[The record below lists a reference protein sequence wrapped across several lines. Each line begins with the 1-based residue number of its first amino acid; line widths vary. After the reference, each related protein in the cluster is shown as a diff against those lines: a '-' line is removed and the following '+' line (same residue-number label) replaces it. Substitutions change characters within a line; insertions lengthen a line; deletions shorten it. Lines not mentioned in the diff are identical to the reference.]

1 MKKSHELFKRHCCLN
16 VWLHKD
22 FISHEKSAHH
32 LQDWDFKWE
41 VERSNHC
48 NWSIRPSVASGKLSL
63 VITRRSISAG
73 KVADIITTEIFEE
86 IDSDFEF
93 TECLL
98 LTFRACSLD
107 AVNKEVP
114 DFIVLHGLNDLS
126 ANLTKH
132 KVSLLILE
140 WIV

>member
-1 MKKSHELFKRHCCLN
+1 
-16 VWLHKD
+16 
-22 FISHEKSAHH
+22 
-32 LQDWDFKWE
+32 
-41 VERSNHC
+41 
-48 NWSIRPSVASGKLSL
+48 